1 MTGADLEHCIKNQEL
16 HQLISVGLVY
26 AACQTLRMSFN
37 GVETSERLIHP
48 FEVASRLLPHCCHVE
63 CSWAGGGGSPP
74 TRPLGGLPV
83 RNPGNLF
90 DLGKVLSQHH
100 NLVTINVFVGA
111 IAALQ
116 PSNDSI
122 YCTCWCY
129 RSTSIL

>member
-83 RNPGNLF
+83 RNPGYGSTSL
-90 DLGKVLSQHH
+90 LPRIKIQHS
-100 NLVTINVFVGA
+100 TGA
-111 IAALQ
+111 IAA
-116 PSNDSI
+116 P
-122 YCTCWCY
+122 
-129 RSTSIL
+129 